1 MRIVTFKVEE
11 DLLVMLD
18 KYALEHGLNRSEVI
32 RRAIEKM
39 VKEEITYELMQKAK
53 AERGHL

>member
-1 MRIVTFKVEE
+1 MRIVTFKVDL

-39 VKEEITYELMQKAK
+39 VKEEITCELMQKAK
-53 AERGHL
+53 VERGHL